1 MSFPQPKIS
10 IWIFDI
16 IKKIKVLRFQIARYL
31 TINNILQILI
41 NVKKNVKARAGVVL
55 RERIN
60 NSK

>member
-1 MSFPQPKIS
+1 MSFPQLTIS

-16 IKKIKVLRFQIARYL
+16 IKKIKVLRFQITQYL